1 MVNVRLNQDLAAK
14 LVRNIIAGI
23 GKRRLAQ
30 DGKETKQIVTLL
42 GSPWDSVADVVRC
55 SLLPTQDHKD
65 ILEAGLIYSSHNLRW
80 SILSQVSTSHTGY
93 T

>member
-1 MVNVRLNQDLAAK
+1 MCDFCQSVSCMWLMSDKTRTPVAK

-42 GSPWDSVADVVRC
+42 GSPWDWDSVRC
-55 SLLPTQDHKD
+55 
-65 ILEAGLIYSSHNLRW
+65 
-80 SILSQVSTSHTGY
+80 VVM
-93 T
+93 